1 MQQKGNW
8 EIRREKPRKELEREK
23 ITLVEE
29 R

>member
-1 MQQKGNW
+1 MQQRGNW

-23 ITLVEE
+23 ITPVEE